1 MVSQKFFGTQP
12 PTLVP
17 ANMSG
22 YRYTGLEVGTAS
34 AIEFIDKPGLH
45 TCTFNKLS
53 ITNFCVTT
61 CINREEESTCTCRSS
76 LHMSHFSHVKVYPQ
90 FIHTL
95 YNIHVLTKAFSGSHS
110 SSEILSPFC
119 SAACFWA
126 KASTRLSFRT
136 CYMLTLKNNTTR
148 VIISSVVS
156 PIPPHI
162 YQNYS
167 ELDSDN

>member
-1 MVSQKFFGTQP
+1 MVSQKWFGTQP

-22 YRYTGLEVGTAS
+22 YKYTGLEVGTAS
-34 AIEFIDKPGLH
+34 AIEFIDKH
-45 TCTFNKLS
+45 TFNKLS
-53 ITNFCVTT
+53 VTNFCVTT

-90 FIHTL
+90 FTHTL
-95 YNIHVLTKAFSGSHS
+95 YNIHVHVLTKAFSGSHS

-136 CYMLTLKNNTTR
+136 CYMLTLKNNTII
-148 VIISSVVS
+148 VIISSVVP

>member
-1 MVSQKFFGTQP
+1 MYPDSRYINLYKQARMQYTCRSAPGLGGASDAATKSPNINLPISMYMYYGLPRTQP

-61 CINREEESTCTCRSS
+61 CINHEEESTCTCRSS

-119 SAACFWA
+119 SAACF
-126 KASTRLSFRT
+126 
-136 CYMLTLKNNTTR
+136 
-148 VIISSVVS
+148 
-156 PIPPHI
+156 
-162 YQNYS
+162 
-167 ELDSDN
+167 